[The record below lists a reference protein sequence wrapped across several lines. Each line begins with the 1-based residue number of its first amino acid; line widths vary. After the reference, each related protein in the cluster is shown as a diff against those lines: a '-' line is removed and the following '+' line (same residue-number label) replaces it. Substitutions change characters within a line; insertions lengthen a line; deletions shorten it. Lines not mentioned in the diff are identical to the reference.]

1 MFKELI
7 KIANELDSK
16 GLRKEADYLDGIIL
30 KFAEDNF
37 DDEDFVEPEELG
49 ASNASRIV
57 SDAIERSIGM
67 PHYEATFLTR
77 NPGDEAEGSV
87 FLEAQTSDSLKAA
100 VWQPFGHKDIK
111 APAQGYEANIPGTFG
126 LVELKK
132 LDSEVPIKMV
142 LGHKG
147 EEPFVTALVDKSN
160 VSSELTEKDFTVIL
174 LGPGE
179 DGLIVWTF
187 FPGPPI
193 VPSSTT
199 PSEETDSVRTV
210 ADAIAIGFDYA
221 KVATLSE

>member
-1 MFKELI
+1 MLKELI
-7 KIANELDSK
+7 KIANELDKRS
-16 GLRKEADYLDGIIL
+16 LRVEADKLDSIIL

-37 DDEDFVEPEELG
+37 DDENFIEPEELES
-49 ASNASRIV
+49 SNSSQIV

-100 VWQPFGHKDIK
+100 VWQPFGHEDIK

-126 LVELKK
+126 LVELKN

-160 VSSELTEKDFTVIL
+160 VSRELTEKDFTVIL

-193 VPSSTT
+193 APSSTT
-199 PSEETDSVRTV
+199 PSEKTDSVRTV

>member
-1 MFKELI
+1 MLKELI
-7 KIANELDSK
+7 SIANELDKRS
-16 GLRKEADYLDGIIL
+16 LRMEADKLDSIIL

-37 DDEDFVEPEELG
+37 DDENFVEPGEH
-49 ASNASRIV
+49 NASQIV
-57 SDAIERSIGM
+57 SDAIERSVGM

-87 FLEAQTSDSLKAA
+87 FLEAQTSDSLKNA
-100 VWQPFGHKDIK
+100 VWEPYDHEDIK
-111 APAQGYEANIPGTFG
+111 APAQGYKANIPGTFG
-126 LVELKK
+126 LIELKH
-132 LDSEVPIKMV
+132 LDPDVPVKMV

-160 VSSELTEKDFTVIL
+160 VSSELTDKDFTVIL
-174 LGPGE
+174 LGPGK

-193 VPSSTT
+193 APSTMT
-199 PSEETDSVRTV
+199 PTEETDSVRTG

-221 KVATLSE
+221 KVATLNE